1 MRESLR
7 LDVVRAGSSAP
18 YRGVTLLGFKLQL
31 STRWYCEKPCLLCWL
46 QFDQSTPAAARENI
60 GPPKK
65 IGTRQPSDSLPDDVM
80 VGVNNESIIQRFKL
94 VNKVAVVT
102 GEWQPKLTAYP

>member
-1 MRESLR
+1 M
-7 LDVVRAGSSAP
+7 
-18 YRGVTLLGFKLQL
+18 
-31 STRWYCEKPCLLCWL
+31 
-46 QFDQSTPAAARENI
+46 
-60 GPPKK
+60 PPEK
-65 IGTRQPSDSLPDDVM
+65 IGTCQPSDSLPDDVM